1 MAELTDNQHIVL
13 AEQTLHII
21 DTTLSNM
28 PHKVVGSFSGD
39 KSRFGSESDLDIAVQ
54 AADFE
59 RTVILLTAALNATR
73 IGDPNYKGNPPYGRP
88 NGKDCTL
95 FSEAYTPVNV
105 IDSL

>member
-39 KSRFGSESDLDIAVQ
+39 KSRFGPQSDLDIAVR
-54 AADFE
+54 AVDFKG
-59 RTVILLTAALNATR
+59 TVALLKAALKVNR

-88 NGKDCTL
+88 GGTDRTL

-105 IDSL
+105 INSL